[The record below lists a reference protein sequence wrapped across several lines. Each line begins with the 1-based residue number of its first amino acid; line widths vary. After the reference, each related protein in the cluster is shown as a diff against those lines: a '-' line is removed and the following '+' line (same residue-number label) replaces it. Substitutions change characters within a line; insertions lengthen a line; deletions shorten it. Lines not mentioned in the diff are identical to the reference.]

1 MSDETGTERVVPWPG
16 TDLDKGPSPR
26 LSWRELG
33 CRDGTPYPEEWR
45 RSRALVLARVFER
58 IRREVGGPI
67 RVNSAYRTRAYNA
80 QVGGSRNS
88 QHVEGRALDLAVPR
102 KLILA
107 EFHEIVLFVARR
119 PGSLLRG
126 VGVYPSFIHIDTR
139 PSPRL
144 VRWQGKR
151 VLAELVR
158 TA

>member
-16 TDLDKGPSPR
+16 TDLDKGPSPH

-33 CRDGTPYPEEWR
+33 CSDGTPYPERWR
-45 RSRALVLARVFER
+45 RSRALPLAQVFER
-58 IRREVGGPI
+58 IRWEVGAPI
-67 RVNSAYRTRAYNA
+67 RVNSAYRTRGHNVR
-80 QVGGSRNS
+80 VGGSRYS

-102 KLILA
+102 KFILA
-107 EFHEIVLFVARR
+107 EFREIVLFVARR

-126 VGVYPSFIHIDTR
+126 LGVYPTFIHIDIR

-151 VLAELVR
+151 AQAELVR

>member
-58 IRREVGGPI
+58 IRAYVGGPI
-67 RVNSAYRTRAYNA
+67 QVNSAYRTREYNA

-88 QHVEGRALDLAVPR
+88 QHIEGRALDLAVPGD
-102 KLILA
+102 LA
-107 EFHEIVLFVARR
+107 LFEFQAIVLPFARWG
-119 PGSLLRG
+119 GSPLRG
-126 VGVYPSFIHIDTR
+126 LGVYPSFIHIDTR

-151 VLAELVR
+151 VQAELVR

>member
-33 CRDGTPYPEEWR
+33 CRDGTPYPERWR
-45 RSRALVLARVFER
+45 RSRALVLARVFQR
-58 IRREVGGPI
+58 IRLEVGGPI
-67 RVNSAYRTRAYNA
+67 RVNSAYRTREYNA
-80 QVGGSRNS
+80 RVGGSRNS

-102 KLILA
+102 KLTLD
-107 EFHEIVLFVARR
+107 EFREIVLEVARR
-119 PGSLLRG
+119 PSSLLRG

-151 VLAELVR
+151 VQAELVR